1 MIADLAPKLKR
12 TMVGRLLKRF
22 KGRAMRMKDR
32 GVLVGKVLSEPELF
46 ARVLSHDPYVWRVLA
61 DRRKGPRGQL
71 LRIGDAALPQ
81 CPVNGVEQ
89 MTQIATPT
97 HLEDQAASVFQRTR
111 NRGDGRRLVA
121 HPVQRGV

>member
-22 KGRAMRMKDR
+22 EGRAMRMKDR

-61 DRRKGPRGQL
+61 DRYWLEGALERKDEIMSFLSRQKVDEP
-71 LRIGDAALPQ
+71 LRIFREEFDRFMELAGCAPRLP
-81 CPVNGVEQ
+81 
-89 MTQIATPT
+89 M
-97 HLEDQAASVFQRTR
+97 RTADI
-111 NRGDGRRLVA
+111 NPQLS
-121 HPVQRGV
+121 